1 MKVNQI
7 TEATNV
13 NMSFLKDVTKMVLS
27 KLPTIFRIDTNK
39 TVYLN
44 ATDMNALLKKYPQK
58 ETTIFK
64 FEDLEFVFLHGKEYI
79 NNNTFGHY
87 ISQTNE
93 IAINIT
99 AITKT
104 TEDINVD
111 ELAAS
116 KKNSGYSMVGVLV
129 HEIRHAMQ
137 YSEYDDYFSNPTA
150 RSKEYKNRDIEID
163 AGWHD
168 HLELYNP
175 KDFKT
180 AKDYAMTVMASFI
193 DHRTLNDK
201 QLRHYYV
208 KTLKYY
214 SNPEMDKPFKNVK
227 QRRDEFIKEKLPEQ
241 IKDAL
246 TKKSKILS
254 EFDLRNL
261 PNYSSDKF
269 LLPLRNI
276 LPRLYSILN
285 GEPAKNDFQK
295 NMLYLTAALAIPG
308 QTQALKY
315 FAKYMQTV
323 HDYTPLQAISS
334 IENGLKQ
341 SEQYT
346 PYDFESI
353 KNYLKS
359 EYRV

>member
-1 MKVNQI
+1 MKVLQI

-13 NMSFLKDVTKMVLS
+13 NMSFLKDVTKMVLD
-27 KLPTIFRIDTNK
+27 KLPKVFPIDTTK
-39 TVYLN
+39 TIYLN
-44 ATDMNALLKKYPQK
+44 AIDMKTLLKKYPQK
-58 ETTIFK
+58 ESTIYK
-64 FEDLEFVFLHGKEYI
+64 FEDLEFVFLHKTE
-79 NNNTFGHY
+79 NLNVNTYGHY
-87 ISQTNE
+87 ISQINE

-99 AITKT
+99 AIKKT
-104 TEDINVD
+104 TQDIKLS
-111 ELAAS
+111 ELMSATN
-116 KKNSGYSMVGVLV
+116 NSYNMLAVLV

-137 YSEYDDYFSNPTA
+137 YGEYDDYFHNPVA
-150 RSKEYKNRDIEID
+150 RSKEYKKRDIEID

-168 HLELYNP
+168 HLELFNP

-180 AKDYAMTVMASFI
+180 ASDYAMTLMASFME
-193 DHRTLNDK
+193 HRDLTDK

-295 NMLYLTAALAIPG
+295 NMLYLTTALAIPG

-323 HDYTPLQAISS
+323 HDYTPQQAISS